1 VAEPWIGGH
10 FEVIPNG
17 VALPERPPAGDR
29 ENHVVFLGRHEPRK
43 GLPVLLRAWPEI
55 HRRTGA
61 RLRLMG
67 ADPLA
72 VRFLLRRL
80 EVPDAGIDILG
91 VVTAEMRDAEL
102 ARAKV
107 LVAPAIGSESFGM
120 VLTEA
125 FAAAT
130 PVIASDI
137 PGYREVAT
145 PDTGLSVPP
154 GDAEALVEASVSL
167 LEDELRRSALGE
179 RAREVAEERYAWERI
194 VGRQLEIYAQLTGA
208 TVGAEVV
215 AA

>member
-1 VAEPWIGGH
+1 
-10 FEVIPNG
+10 
-17 VALPERPPAGDR
+17 
-29 ENHVVFLGRHEPRK
+29 
-43 GLPVLLRAWPEI
+43 
-55 HRRTGA
+55 
-61 RLRLMG
+61 MG

-80 EVPDAGIDILG
+80 AVPDAGIDILG
-91 VVTAEMRDAEL
+91 VVTAEVRDAEL

-130 PVIASDI
+130 PVVASDI

-145 PDTGLSVPP
+145 PDTGIPVPP
-154 GDAEALVEASVSL
+154 GDVEALVEASVSL
-167 LEDELRRSALGE
+167 LEDEPRRSALGQ

-194 VGRQLEIYAQLTGA
+194 VRRQLEIYSGLTGRP
-208 TVGAEVV
+208 VGAEVV